1 MKSQILLFMFIFI
14 SVSLFSQSY
23 SNWSEIYEE
32 SLNEYKIKN
41 IPKYEYVFELIYNCD
56 GCIRG
61 SNKESFYFLFNPKK
75 ESFFSRIG
83 LYSNSKIISLNNFLI
98 LDFYMEHISILQN
111 EIVENKPPILIHQGV
126 TYQLNIYENNILIY
140 SQLISK
146 YTYDDKLYTEK
157 ILVKFIRLL
166 KESIFDISITQP
178 YEYGKYRIN
187 RKQKKILKFE
197 SINWGKE

>member
-1 MKSQILLFMFIFI
+1 MKSRILLFIFIFI

-23 SNWSEIYEE
+23 SNGLKIYKE
-32 SLNEYKIKN
+32 SVNEYKVKN
-41 IPKYEYVFELIYNCD
+41 ISKYEYVFELIYDCD

-61 SNKESFYFLFNPKK
+61 SNKESFYFLFNPNK
-75 ESFFSRIG
+75 ESLFNRIG
-83 LYSNSKIISLNNFLI
+83 LYSNSKIISLNNCLI
-98 LDFYMEHISILQN
+98 LDFYMEHASILKK
-111 EIVENKPPILIHQGV
+111 EIFDNKPSILIHQGI

-146 YTYDDKLYTEK
+146 YTYDDNSYAEK

-178 YEYGKYRIN
+178 YEYGRYVLNSRG
-187 RKQKKILKFE
+187 RVP
-197 SINWGKE
+197 

>member
-1 MKSQILLFMFIFI
+1 MKSRTLLFIFIFI

-23 SNWSEIYEE
+23 SNRLKIYKE
-32 SLNEYKIKN
+32 SVNEYKVKN
-41 IPKYEYVFELIYNCD
+41 ISKYEYVFELIYDCD

-61 SNKESFYFLFNPKK
+61 SNKESFYFLFNPNK
-75 ESFFSRIG
+75 ESLFNRIG

-98 LDFYMEHISILQN
+98 LDFYMEHASILEK
-111 EIVENKPPILIHQGV
+111 EIFDNKPPILIHQGI

-146 YTYDDKLYTEK
+146 YTYDDNSYAEK

-178 YEYGKYRIN
+178 YEYGR
-187 RKQKKILKFE
+187 
-197 SINWGKE
+197 